1 MKKKSKIMT
10 LWKIYKIMRWHKKTF
25 PEYTWNKQFEKICE
39 ESIEF
44 PEASFFKSGEEALE
58 EGADVIIASIGA
70 LRFPE
75 TWELID
81 EKMKKNKQR
90 IWKNGHHIV

>member
-1 MKKKSKIMT
+1 MIKT
-10 LWKIYKIMRWHKKTF
+10 LFKIYQIMRWNKKTF
-25 PEYTWNKQFEKICE
+25 PKITWEDQFEKICE

-44 PEASFFKSGEEALE
+44 PEATFFKSGEEALD

-70 LRFPE
+70 LRFKE
-75 TWELID
+75 IWVLVD

-90 IWKNGHHIV
+90 KWKKSHHVNKE